1 MFASRRAVVLAWML
15 CQSLVLSGACAG
27 PTPAAPKPAAAP
39 PSTAPAAAPTAA
51 APAPTAAVARPRLRV
66 AYVSPIGAMAPL
78 WMAQE
83 SGAFERAGV
92 PVEVRYIQANAAVPA
107 LLANEVEVLEISGP
121 AVLSAALQ
129 GADLTFV
136 AGGLNAMILNL
147 HAAADIHSGADLRG
161 KLVGTDRPGTPVA
174 FGADLA
180 LQHLGLRADDV
191 QLLNVGSAD
200 NQIAALL
207 AGQLSASIMGPPQS
221 FVAESAGYPMLVDL
235 HDVPY
240 QNVGVVARRERLDE
254 LAPSLVPFLG
264 AYREGIERYDADKP
278 FAMSVLQKYSQET
291 DPEVLD
297 KTYEFYHRL
306 GFTRSLAVSEPG
318 LASILG
324 FLSEVV
330 PEAKTAQPAQFYDAR
345 FVQQLP

>member
-1 MFASRRAVVLAWML
+1 
-15 CQSLVLSGACAG
+15 
-27 PTPAAPKPAAAP
+27 
-39 PSTAPAAAPTAA
+39 
-51 APAPTAAVARPRLRV
+51 
-66 AYVSPIGAMAPL
+66 MAPL

-92 PVEVRYIQANAAVPA
+92 QVEVRYIQANAAVPA
-107 LLANEVEVLEISGP
+107 LLAGEVELLEISGP

-129 GADLTFV
+129 GADLTFI

-147 HAAADIHSGADLRG
+147 HAATDVRSAADLRG

-174 FGADLA
+174 FGVDVA
-180 LQHLGLRADDV
+180 LQRLGLRPDEV

-221 FVAESAGYPMLVDL
+221 FVAENAGYPLLVDL

-240 QNVGVVARRERLDE
+240 QNVGVVARRERLSE
-254 LAPSLVPFLG
+254 LAPSLVPFLR
-264 AYREGIERYDADKP
+264 AFREGIERYDADKP
-278 FAMSVLQKYSQET
+278 FAMTVLQKYSQES

-297 KTYEFYHRL
+297 KTYEFYRRL
-306 GFTRSLAVSEPG
+306 GFTRQLTISEPG
-318 LASILG
+318 LTSILG
-324 FLSEVV
+324 FLGEVV
-330 PEAKTAQPAQFYDAR
+330 PEAKAAQPAQFYDTR
-345 FVQQLP
+345 FLQQLP